1 MIYNQDD
8 ILWMRAVIEE
18 NKFDDCYWT
27 VNELTDIEVIH
38 LYKSF
43 FEEEAFYNYYY
54 YYDEGEEE

>member
-18 NKFDDCYWT
+18 NKFDDCCWT
-27 VNELTDIEVIH
+27 VDELSDIEVIH

-43 FEEEAFYNYYY
+43 FEEETLYNYYY
-54 YYDEGEEE
+54 DEEGEEE

>member
-18 NKFDDCYWT
+18 NNFDDCCWS
-27 VNELTDIEVIH
+27 VDDLTDIEVIH

-43 FEEEAFYNYYY
+43 FEEETFYNYYY
-54 YYDEGEEE
+54 DEKEEEE

>member
-18 NKFDDCYWT
+18 NSFDDCCWT
-27 VNELTDIEVIH
+27 VDDLTDIEVIH

-43 FEEEAFYNYYY
+43 FEEETSYNYYY
-54 YYDEGEEE
+54 DEKGEEE

>member
-8 ILWMRAVIEE
+8 ILWMRAVIEA
-18 NKFDDCYWT
+18 NSFDDCYWT
-27 VNELTDIEVIH
+27 VDELSDIEVIH

>member
-18 NKFDDCYWT
+18 NNFDDCYWT
-27 VNELTDIEVIH
+27 VDELDDIEVIH

-43 FEEEAFYNYYY
+43 FEDETLYNYYY
-54 YYDEGEEE
+54 DEEGEEE

>member
-43 FEEEAFYNYYY
+43 FEEETFYNYYY

>member
-27 VNELTDIEVIH
+27 VNELSDIEVIH

>member
-18 NKFDDCYWT
+18 NMFDDCYWT
-27 VNELTDIEVIH
+27 VNELSDIEVIH

>member
-18 NKFDDCYWT
+18 NSFDDCSWT
-27 VNELTDIEVIH
+27 VDDLTDIEVIH

-43 FEEEAFYNYYY
+43 FEEETFYNYYY
-54 YYDEGEEE
+54 DEEGEEE